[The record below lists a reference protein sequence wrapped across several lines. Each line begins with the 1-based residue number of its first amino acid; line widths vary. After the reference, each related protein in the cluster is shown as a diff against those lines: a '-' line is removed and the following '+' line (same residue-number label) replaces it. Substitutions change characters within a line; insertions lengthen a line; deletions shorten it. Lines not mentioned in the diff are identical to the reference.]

1 MRIIAL
7 ALLLLSQPLWALEF
21 ASSPQR
27 TTVVELYT
35 SEGCSSCPPADRW
48 ISSLRD
54 DPRLFKT
61 LLPLVF
67 HVDYWDRLGWRD
79 PFASKAFS
87 QRQYALVQ
95 EDILSQAYT
104 PVIVVDSQEWRQWF
118 GGKRDLKNTGEA
130 AAVCSW
136 ADAL

>member
-7 ALLLLSQPLWALEF
+7 GLLLLSQPLWALEF
-21 ASSPQR
+21 ASSEQR

-67 HVDYWDRLGWRD
+67 HVDYWDRLGWPD
-79 PFASKAFS
+79 PYARKAFS
-87 QRQYALVQ
+87 QRQ
-95 EDILSQAYT
+95 
-104 PVIVVDSQEWRQWF
+104 
-118 GGKRDLKNTGEA
+118 
-130 AAVCSW
+130 
-136 ADAL
+136 